1 MYVAIDLAN
10 THVHCIIMSVIDNTV
25 IGNILVY
32 TTANCPYSISYTKSY
47 VNRCK
52 NLNNNIVSI

>member
-32 TTANCPYSISYTKSY
+32 TTAIAHTLVHTLK
-47 VNRCK
+47 VLCK
-52 NLNNNIVSI
+52 